1 MPLLTSDE
9 LEKATPLFRGK
20 CGNALCR
27 RLMHMLSIDKVND
40 LYDRNSILQGPD
52 FARGVLKDIGVE
64 YEVLNSEVLSHLPD
78 GPFITISNHPYGHID
93 GVMLVDLFGH
103 IRPDYKVM
111 VNKFL

>member
-1 MPLLTSDE
+1 MPLLTLNE

-27 RLMHMLSIDKVND
+27 ALMRMLAIDKVND
-40 LYDRNSILQGPD
+40 LYVRNSDSQVPE
-52 FARGVLKDIGVE
+52 FASAVLKDIGVE
-64 YEVLNSEVLSHLPD
+64 YEILNPEVLQNLPD

-103 IRPDYKVM
+103 IRPDY
-111 VNKFL
+111 